1 MWGPSNEYPPGN
13 LIFLRIPAYAEDAHV
28 PDGAFA
34 LYMAGQ
40 YNKRTAKK
48 AAATRGACHG
58 YLQFNKMVSALRGMY
73 FESIELVLVV
83 SQGNTH

>member
-1 MWGPSNEYPPGN
+1 M
-13 LIFLRIPAYAEDAHV
+13 

-58 YLQFNKMVSALRGMY
+58 YLQFNKMVSPSARSIFCALSCRARPVFLASASHVDGGLIY
-73 FESIELVLVV
+73 VWIAVNSIAVVLSVYC
-83 SQGNTH
+83 

>member
-1 MWGPSNEYPPGN
+1 M
-13 LIFLRIPAYAEDAHV
+13 

-34 LYMAGQ
+34 LYIAGQ

-58 YLQFNKMVSALRGMY
+58 YLQFNKMVSLLPGN
-73 FESIELVLVV
+73 VLYEWRPPGSLAFQEIPHFINV
-83 SQGNTH
+83 SLCVAPNCYRHYMCAF